1 MALYINMRHSLQGFR
16 NFFLTEVAASSKES
30 GLAELR
36 RLEQSHYLLVHRTD
50 HEAAARFMRTKE
62 GFGRTGLTGLA
73 AVSNTA
79 LLEKL
84 IQTNTPEVFDAIL
97 IMAIPQRWFK
107 KSQRKGDI
115 LSHIDSMLP
124 VTKNGQR
131 LPNNYIW
138 GYFTRWNEDQEKYIE
153 PGVFHRNPNY
163 HAHDGMYERWKQTQ
177 PKTPDQKAL
186 PLERSPKIPGP
197 YSTRHGHPTFH
208 GFREL
213 PDT

>member
-1 MALYINMRHSLQGFR
+1 HITILFHRLINKICRGDFSDIEDEFLTAVLNLDLHAVHGIFNRQHLSAFQRERRNLALYINMRHSLQGFR

-62 GFGRTGLTGLA
+62 GFGRTGLTGLV

-131 LPNNYIW
+131 LP
-138 GYFTRWNEDQEKYIE
+138 
-153 PGVFHRNPNY
+153 
-163 HAHDGMYERWKQTQ
+163 
-177 PKTPDQKAL
+177 
-186 PLERSPKIPGP
+186 
-197 YSTRHGHPTFH
+197 
-208 GFREL
+208 
-213 PDT
+213 